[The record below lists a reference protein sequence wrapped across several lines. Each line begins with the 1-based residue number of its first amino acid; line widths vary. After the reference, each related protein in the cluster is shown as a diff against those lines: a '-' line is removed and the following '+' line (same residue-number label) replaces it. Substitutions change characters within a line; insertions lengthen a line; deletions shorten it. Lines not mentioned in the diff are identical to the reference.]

1 MRREVAM
8 RSIEGV
14 VTIVQEGRF
23 QLVDDAG
30 VAHLFLLGHAAAAD
44 PEQLAPLQR
53 EQARVR
59 VTYRAAERS
68 DRPCGG
74 ASRPAGPIGVA

>member
-1 MRREVAM
+1 M

-23 QLVDDAG
+23 QLLDDDG
-30 VAHLFLLGHAAAAD
+30 IGHLFLLGLGASAD

-53 EQARVR
+53 AQSRVR
-59 VTYRAAERS
+59 VRYTDHAGLIGHKVTRISVAT
-68 DRPCGG
+68 PGP
-74 ASRPAGPIGVA
+74 SRWWRRT

>member
-1 MRREVAM
+1 M
-8 RSIEGV
+8 RSIEGLV
-14 VTIVQEGRF
+14 IIVQEGRF

-59 VTYRAAERS
+59 VTYRPAERLIAHIAERLVLL
-68 DRPCGG
+68 DR
-74 ASRPAGPIGVA
+74 

>member
-1 MRREVAM
+1 M
-8 RSIEGV
+8 RSMEGV

-44 PEQLAPLQR
+44 PEQLAPLPR
-53 EQARVR
+53 EQARLHVM
-59 VTYRAAERS
+59 Y
-68 DRPCGG
+68 
-74 ASRPAGPIGVA
+74 RPAGRLIAHVAERLVLLDR